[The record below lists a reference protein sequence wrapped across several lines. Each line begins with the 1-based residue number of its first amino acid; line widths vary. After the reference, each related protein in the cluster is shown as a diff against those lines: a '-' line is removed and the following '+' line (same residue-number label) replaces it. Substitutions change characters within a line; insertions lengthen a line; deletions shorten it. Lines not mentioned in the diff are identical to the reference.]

1 MANSR
6 NNRSRKNRRNLRG
19 GQAPLNWN
27 SASVMPVALAQGNQ
41 FAEFH
46 QGQHGGMSPYPGGV
60 VNSMLPAD
68 LADSARV
75 SSTMEAYKEISG
87 MQDGGRRKN
96 RKVSRKNRKNRRNG
110 ASRKS
115 RKNRRKNRRNGA
127 SRKNRKTCRTQN
139 GGDFVRWGGG
149 GLNLVDS
156 ALSYDDVSKMLISP
170 EAQAQAG
177 LHPEWKDAQ
186 SGAWY
191 PK

>member
-96 RKVSRKNRKNRRNG
+96 RKVSRKNRKN
-110 ASRKS
+110 
-115 RKNRRKNRRNGA
+115 
-127 SRKNRKTCRTQN
+127 CRTQN